1 MAYALIRQMLELLT
15 PRFQCRADL
24 SEVRFR
30 DLDGSIINWVGVVHV
45 LGDILPLMPDT
56 LLCVIDGFHWLDD
69 RSTVGYL
76 EEFVQAMKGTKMRVL
91 YTTTGRSSCLSRQLQ
106 AQERL
111 KIETRDLRDAS
122 WNFDRKNV

>member
-1 MAYALIRQMLELLT
+1 
-15 PRFQCRADL
+15 
-24 SEVRFR
+24 
-30 DLDGSIINWVGVVHV
+30 
-45 LGDILPLMPDT
+45 MPDT

-76 EEFVQAMKGTKMRVL
+76 EEFVQAMRGTKMRVL

-106 AQERL
+106 TQERL